1 MHKIFTTV
9 SAALFAALLVVGAA
23 TPAAALSDEQEVV
36 EKARIT
42 ATKLLSNPNFGSL
55 PGKLKDAKAV
65 IVIPSLIKGAFFF
78 GAQGGTGVL
87 LAKSPQGSW
96 SYPAFYTLGGG
107 SFGLQIGAKA
117 AEVILLI
124 MNDGALDAVLKN
136 QVKLGADASFAM
148 GEIGAGVEGSTT
160 TNINAD
166 IIAFGSAEG
175 LFAGV
180 ALEGSVINSRESMD
194 EAYYGKGAK
203 AREIVVD
210 QKFSNGAADSLR
222 QVLAAY

>member
-1 MHKIFTTV
+1 MHKIMTALPAV
-9 SAALFAALLVVGAA
+9 LLAAFVVFGAA
-23 TPAAALSDEQEVV
+23 KPAAALSDEQEVV
-36 EKARIT
+36 DKARIT
-42 ATKLLSNPNFGSL
+42 AMKLLSDPDFGSL
-55 PGKLKDAKAV
+55 PAKLKEAKAV
-65 IVIPSLIKGAFFF
+65 IIFPSLIKGAFFF

-87 LAKSPQGSW
+87 LAKSEQGSW

-107 SFGLQIGAKA
+107 SFGFQIGAKA

-124 MNDGALDAVLKN
+124 MNDGALNAILKN
-136 QVKLGADASFAM
+136 QIKLGADASFAM

-160 TNINAD
+160 TNVDAD

-180 ALEGSVINSRESMD
+180 ALEGSVINTRASMD
-194 EAYYGKGAK
+194 EAYYGKGST

-210 QKFSNGAADSLR
+210 QKYSNSAADPLR
-222 QVLAAY
+222 QALAAY

>member
-1 MHKIFTTV
+1 MHKTFTFA
-9 SAALFAALLVVGAA
+9 SAALLAVGLFLA
-23 TPAAALSDEQEVV
+23 TVRPAAALSDEQELVD
-36 EKARIT
+36 KARIT
-42 ATKLLSNPNFGSL
+42 ATKLLSDPDFGSL

-65 IVIPSLIKGAFFF
+65 IIFPSLIKGAFFF

-87 LAKSPQGSW
+87 LAKSPQGTW

-124 MNDGALDAVLKN
+124 MNDGALNAILNN
-136 QVKLGADASFAM
+136 QVKLGADVSFAM
-148 GEIGAGVEGSTT
+148 GEIGAGIEGSTT
-160 TNINAD
+160 TSMGAD
-166 IIAFGSAEG
+166 IIAFGSAAG

-180 ALEGSVINSRESMD
+180 ALEGSVINTRASMD
-194 EAYYGKGAK
+194 EAYYGKGAN
-203 AREIVVD
+203 ARAIVVD
-210 QKFSNGAADSLR
+210 QKYSNGAAEPLR